1 MGVRLSSKT
10 PYEFKVK
17 VFNVIRIGTGEP
29 KIYNDEQMIQ
39 ALMNYGKPIEDARNY
54 VGIGCV
60 EPSIPGKSYGW
71 CDSAYF
77 DMAKIIELTVNDGY
91 ELTAK
96 EGDGV

>member
-91 ELTAK
+91 AM
-96 EGDGV
+96 GV